1 MFDEQHDGNPHGEC
15 AAEIHRLETALR
27 IKTEEH
33 DCCAGDLGAVLRA
46 PTFERTDMELQ
57 ELKALAAAVKD
68 WGNYTDAWLDQSE
81 DEPAAVVG
89 HIDDD
94 GNTYPVATVDCDQYY
109 AAADSLKLAK
119 FYAASPRSTPSKSAP
134 PRSATSRSALP
145 KSTSSRSTSSVR
157 ASAPRSAASAR
168 AAALAG
174 LVGRAIVE
182 DRGVESR
189 QRQFIDPLPRSS
201 GIDVRASCALAAENP
216 QALAPGDDFS
226 SSPAERIFGPRAL
239 LRDEVEPVS
248 RNAHD
253 VTPIAR
259 IVRLHHQPSA
269 RFQAAMHQSE
279 EFRRD
284 QPSVG
289 PLHVPKRLGVVQVD
303 LRDRV
308 LRHVLFQEVER
319 AAHRKPDMVKPAL
332 VRATGRV
339 TDHHGQNIEPQKV
352 PLRVP

>member
-119 FYAASPRSTPSKSAP
+119 FYAAANPEMVLRMIAMIEAP
-134 PRSATSRSALP
+134 N
-145 KSTSSRSTSSVR
+145 
-157 ASAPRSAASAR
+157 
-168 AAALAG
+168 
-174 LVGRAIVE
+174 VE
-182 DRGVESR
+182 
-189 QRQFIDPLPRSS
+189 FSS
-201 GIDVRASCALAAENP
+201 GH
-216 QALAPGDDFS
+216 AP
-226 SSPAERIFGPRAL
+226 AV
-239 LRDEVEPVS
+239 DES
-248 RNAHD
+248 AGGCC
-253 VTPIAR
+253 
-259 IVRLHHQPSA
+259 PSA
-269 RFQAAMHQSE
+269 GTQGSASPTHE
-279 EFRRD
+279 D
-284 QPSVG
+284 
-289 PLHVPKRLGVVQVD
+289 
-303 LRDRV
+303 
-308 LRHVLFQEVER
+308 
-319 AAHRKPDMVKPAL
+319 
-332 VRATGRV
+332 
-339 TDHHGQNIEPQKV
+339 
-352 PLRVP
+352 